1 MTVVD
6 PQAFVR
12 SLRGAIAQAATRAR
26 EIEGS
31 ATNSPKDRETTAE
44 KQALTQADLECQE
57 ILLRALL
64 ENAPSVRLQAE
75 EDTPSCELFADSR
88 SESVVV
94 IDPIDGTLH
103 SFLQG
108 EGPYAILVGLVVRGV
123 YRAGLVALPR
133 EGLFFGGAVGG
144 GATWNRA
151 RGDERPA
158 RIRTQ
163 GNRVLVSHGMPEPVC
178 IELQARGFDVVF
190 GCGGAVSVA
199 PLIPGIRAGA
209 RYAAGSMGIS
219 PRGRIGVVISREA
232 GAVVTGADGQSFPG
246 DADTP
251 ANTLL
256 VAGNPEDSAALQA
269 AFAAAGCH

>member
-1 MTVVD
+1 MTETD
-6 PQAFVR
+6 PGGFVR

-64 ENAPSVRLQAE
+64 ESEPGVRVQAE
-75 EDTPSCELFADSR
+75 EDTPSCDLFADSR

-108 EGPYAILVGLVVRGV
+108 EGPYAILLGLVVRGV
-123 YRAGLVALPR
+123 YQAGLVALPR
-133 EGLFFGGAVGG
+133 EGLFFGGAVGA

-151 RGDERPA
+151 RGNERPA
-158 RIRTQ
+158 RIQTR
-163 GNRVLVSHGMPEPVC
+163 GHRVLVSHGMPESVC
-178 IELQARGFDVVF
+178 VELEERGFDVVF

-199 PLIPGIRAGA
+199 PLIPGIRAGV
-209 RYAAGSMGIS
+209 RYAAGSLGVS
-219 PRGRIGVVISREA
+219 RRGRIGVVISREA
-232 GAVVTGADGQSFPG
+232 GAVVTSADGRSFPD

-256 VAGNPEDSAALQA
+256 VAGNSEDSAALRE
-269 AFAAAGCH
+269 AFEAAGCR